1 MNLSITPILLLWLTA
16 VSFSFAP
23 DLLRAEVAYVSED
36 HLVPK
41 NPSTD
46 GALRPVLER
55 KLFITPADCASVLI
69 RPPETGEA
77 AVAVY
82 RSRAGNIADSF
93 FVTVTKADKNIDM
106 TANVDSLEAANKIR
120 VTRCD
125 AEIAKTTALA
135 IYAAWKAML
144 ERAQESRFYARPTLH
159 REELEFSIRRKSEAE
174 VFATVP
180 NRGGRSVSALIKLAK
195 QLESYCNAPAA
206 ARSNLANKI
215 EHDAKRLVASD
226 EGKETNPKKH

>member
-1 MNLSITPILLLWLTA
+1 MASTLPRHLITHKSMNLSITPMLLLRLMA

-23 DLLRAEVAYVSED
+23 NLLRGEVAYVSED

-46 GALRPVLER
+46 GALRPVLAR

-125 AEIAKTTALA
+125 AEIAKTAALA

-144 ERAQESRFYARPTLH
+144 ERTQESHFYARPTLH

-174 VFATVP
+174 VFASTSQQRRKICVCID
-180 NRGGRSVSALIKLAK
+180 RVSK
-195 QLESYCNAPAA
+195 
-206 ARSNLANKI
+206 
-215 EHDAKRLVASD
+215 
-226 EGKETNPKKH
+226 TT